1 MEEGIGVGMNEYDG
15 FDDLPPLAPLDQAQ
29 ELIYRAWEEPGKRER
44 KKLARQAL
52 ELSADCAD
60 AYVILAEDNTET
72 LVEALIYYEAGVQA
86 GRRAIGEKMFAEETG
101 YFWGILETRPYMRA
115 RGGLANTLWELGRR
129 QEAIDHYWEML
140 RLNKQDNQGIRY
152 ILAVCLL
159 EDKRDD
165 ELGKLLSLNADDGM
179 AMLQYARA
187 LLAFRREG
195 PSREAGRYLQ
205 QAIKSNPHVPAYIL
219 GLKRIPK
226 ERPLYLDWGGER
238 EAAYVAS
245 EVKHIWWR
253 EEGAIRWLR
262 DHAS

>member
-1 MEEGIGVGMNEYDG
+1 MGIGMNEHNGMDY
-15 FDDLPPLAPLDQAQ
+15 LPPLTPLDQAQ

-60 AYVILAEDNTET
+60 AYVILARDNTET
-72 LVEALIYYEAGVQA
+72 LVETLVYYEAGVQA
-86 GRRAIGEKMFAEETG
+86 GRRAIGEKLFAENAG
-101 YFWGILETRPYMRA
+101 HFWVILETRPYMRA

-129 QEAIDHYWEML
+129 QEAIDHYWDML
-140 RLNKQDNQGIRY
+140 RLNEQDNQGIRY
-152 ILAVCLL
+152 ILAGCLL

-165 ELGKLLSLNADDGM
+165 ELEKLLLLNADDGM
-179 AMLQYARA
+179 AMLKYARA

-195 PSREAGRYLQ
+195 PSQTAGRYLQ
-205 QAIKSNPHVPAYIL
+205 QAIKTNPHVPAYIL
-219 GLKRIPK
+219 GQKRIPK
-226 ERPLYLDWGGER
+226 EQPPYIGWGDET

-253 EEGAIRWLR
+253 EDGAIHWLR
-262 DHAS
+262 NNAG